1 MRIAY
6 QLYSELDDYKPKI
19 WRRFI
24 ISAQGTLERL
34 AFTLMA
40 LYKMDGSHLFYF
52 CDPKTYEYFSLIG
65 MLEDAKAATAITLRK
80 VQSREGQEITFEYD
94 FGDSW
99 EITVRLEKI
108 IENPNIPPKKLPLV
122 LEGAGYGIIEDCGGV
137 LGLENIAAVYE
148 KRSSEEYEDY
158 CDRFGYLKELDLTAF
173 DVKAVN
179 ESLKYKASMY
189 ESCYYDYIYEE

>member
-1 MRIAY
+1 MVGGSPMRIAY

-80 VQSREGQEITFEYD
+80 V
-94 FGDSW
+94 
-99 EITVRLEKI
+99 
-108 IENPNIPPKKLPLV
+108 
-122 LEGAGYGIIEDCGGV
+122 
-137 LGLENIAAVYE
+137 
-148 KRSSEEYEDY
+148 
-158 CDRFGYLKELDLTAF
+158 
-173 DVKAVN
+173 
-179 ESLKYKASMY
+179 
-189 ESCYYDYIYEE
+189 